1 MSAPEKRGGFSQG
14 LYAISATAKEQVG
27 TKRTLQDGRVF
38 RYAKAGASDLAPG
51 QLHFMTQAEAEYNR
65 YACPVAAAGAMQ
77 LTLTIGTA
85 SPAIL
90 ANELENGIFIISE
103 DAGIGEVYPIASN
116 SAVLASGTSMII
128 SLREKLRTALTTSA
142 YYRILPNP
150 WWKSIATATEE
161 NVPAGTSLVTVT
173 ALYYYWSQTK
183 GIGAGRLQMK
193 RDKAYATMTLT
204 VGMKLIPSVCSGYL
218 EMQNTSGV
226 PTYNPGKPIVA
237 TYTGIANVLSAYV
250 LKAFPVIW
258 CVEQ

>member
-38 RYAKAGASDLAPG
+38 RYAKAGATALAPG

-65 YACPVAAAGAMQ
+65 YVCPVAAAGDMQ
-77 LTLTIGTA
+77 MTLTIGAA

-103 DAGIGEVYPIASN
+103 DTGIGEVYPIASN

-128 SLREKLRTALTTSA
+128 ALREKLRTALTASA
-142 YYRILPNP
+142 YFRIVPNP
-150 WWKSIATATEE
+150 WWKSIVSATEE

-173 ALYYYWSQTK
+173 ALYYYWAQTK
-183 GIGAGRLQMK
+183 GIGAGRFQNK
-193 RDKAYATMTLT
+193 RDKAQATLSLY
-204 VGMKLIPSVCSGYL
+204 VGGKVIPSVCAGYL
-218 EMQNTSGV
+218 EMLKTTAGCFDA
-226 PTYNPGKPIVA
+226 GKPVVA
-237 TYTGIANVLSAYV
+237 VYTGIANTLSAYV
-250 LKAFPVIW
+250 KKAFPVIW
-258 CVEQ
+258 CVE